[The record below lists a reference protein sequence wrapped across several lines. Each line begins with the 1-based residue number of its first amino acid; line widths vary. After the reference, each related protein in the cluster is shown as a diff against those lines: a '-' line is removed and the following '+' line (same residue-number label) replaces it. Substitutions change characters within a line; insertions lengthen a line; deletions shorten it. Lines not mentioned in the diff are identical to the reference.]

1 MVGRWDPQH
10 DKAAVMPGQMRKI
23 MAYLGLVDDE
33 YDDYDDLNDRRS
45 APSRPSR
52 PQPRD
57 RYEDDDRYDRYDR
70 PEPRGA
76 RTERGDRYDR
86 EPQASTQFGTV
97 SRIHPM
103 TRDGRP
109 VDDRAPRQTAQRVA
123 VTPMAP
129 VAKLPVVEPRSFGDA
144 KQVGDHI
151 KQSSTVILNLQGAD
165 AQLQRRMMD
174 FSSGMAYV
182 LGCRMRRV
190 VDGVFVITPANV
202 TLSDEELARL
212 QERDFSDH

>member
-33 YDDYDDLNDRRS
+33 YDDYDDLNDRRP
-45 APSRPSR
+45 APSRPMRS
-52 PQPRD
+52 QPRD
-57 RYEDDDRYDRYDR
+57 RYEDDDRYDR
-70 PEPRGA
+70 PEPRA
-76 RTERGDRYDR
+76 PRGDRYDR
-86 EPQASTQFGTV
+86 DPQPPAPYGTV

-109 VDDRAPRQTAQRVA
+109 VDDRAPRQPAARVA
-123 VTPMAP
+123 VTPMPP
-129 VAKLPVVEPRSFGDA
+129 VAKLPVVEPRTFADA

-151 KQSSTVILNLQGAD
+151 KQSSPVILNLQGAD
-165 AQLQRRMMD
+165 DQLQRRMLD

-182 LGCRMRRV
+182 AGCGMRRV
-190 VDGVFVITPANV
+190 ATGVFVITPANV
-202 TLSDEELARL
+202 SLSDEELARL
-212 QERDFSDH
+212 QERDFSDR

>member
-33 YDDYDDLNDRRS
+33 YDDYDDLNDRRP
-45 APSRPSR
+45 APSRPPRS
-52 PQPRD
+52 QPRD
-57 RYEDDDRYDRYDR
+57 RFEEEDRYDRNDR
-70 PEPRGA
+70 PEPRSG
-76 RTERGDRYDR
+76 RGDRYDR
-86 EPQASTQFGTV
+86 EPEPPAQYGTV
-97 SRIHPM
+97 SRIRPM

-109 VDDRAPRQTAQRVA
+109 VDERAPRQPTARVA
-123 VTPMAP
+123 VTPMPP

-151 KQSSTVILNLQGAD
+151 KQSSPVILNLQGAD
-165 AQLQRRMMD
+165 PQLQRRMLD

-182 LGCRMRRV
+182 LGCGMRRV

-202 TLSDEELARL
+202 SLSDEELARL
-212 QERDFSDH
+212 QERDFSDR

>member
-1 MVGRWDPQH
+1 MLLDPPMVGRWDPQH

-33 YDDYDDLNDRRS
+33 YDDYDDLNDRRP
-45 APSRPSR
+45 APRPPR
-52 PQPRD
+52 PQARD
-57 RYEDDDRYDRYDR
+57 RYEDEDRYDR
-70 PEPRGA
+70 PEPRSG
-76 RTERGDRYDR
+76 RGDRYER
-86 EPQASTQFGTV
+86 EPQPAPSQFGTV

-109 VDDRAPRQTAQRVA
+109 VDDRAPRQPAARVA
-123 VTPMAP
+123 VTPMPP

-151 KQSSTVILNLQGAD
+151 KQSSPVILNLQGAD
-165 AQLQRRMMD
+165 AQLQRRMLD

-182 LGCRMRRV
+182 LGCGMRRV

-202 TLSDEELARL
+202 NLSDEELARL
-212 QERDFSDH
+212 QERDFSDR

>member
-57 RYEDDDRYDRYDR
+57 RYEDDDRYDR
-70 PEPRGA
+70 
-76 RTERGDRYDR
+76 
-86 EPQASTQFGTV
+86 EPQPSSQFGTV

>member
-57 RYEDDDRYDRYDR
+57 RYER

-86 EPQASTQFGTV
+86 EPQPSPQFGTV

-202 TLSDEELARL
+202 TLSDEELARI
-212 QERDFSDH
+212 QERDFSDR